1 MDTNTNVQPKKRSTM
16 QTLALVFM
24 ILGTVGIGWMLVPL
38 AWCIPMTVSY
48 AKKTKN
54 GEHVGVGFKV
64 ASLILVSMLGG
75 IFMLVAKD

>member
-1 MDTNTNVQPKKRSTM
+1 MDNNVQVNKRSTM

-24 ILGTVGIGWMLVPL
+24 ILGTVLVGWMLVPL
-38 AWCIPMTVSY
+38 AWCLPMTISY

-54 GEHVGVGFKV
+54 GEHVSVGFKV
-64 ASLILVSMLGG
+64 ASLLFVSPLGG